1 VAYRLRYTRAVSQ
14 APTRLA
20 ELLGGLSLACDL
32 ADGFPPEKVLRTCV
46 LGVELARRHG
56 LSPELVRDVFYTGL
70 LRYTG
75 CTAFSHEEA
84 HHYGAGDDIAVR
96 HTMALADVADPIGTF
111 RQVVSGVARSA
122 GLLDRGRALARLLG
136 DGVAMQNHARAQCEV
151 SVRLATLVGASAGV
165 CAALTQICERYDGRG
180 APARVGGDA
189 LALSIRVHQVADIVE
204 IAHHRGGRQAA
215 LALARGRAGGQLDPK
230 LVATFVADAP
240 ALFAAI
246 EADGQAPS
254 CWDRFLAA
262 EPPPHAVAAGGRLDD
277 VARAFALL
285 ADLKSGY
292 MVGHS
297 TGVAA
302 LAVRAAADLGLGE
315 AERAA
320 LQRAA
325 LLHDIGRVSAPN
337 LVWDKP
343 GKLSPPEWERARMH
357 VYWTER
363 ILSQAAAL
371 RPLVPIAAA
380 GHERL
385 DGGGYHR
392 GLPASGLGR
401 AARLL
406 AAADAYHA
414 MGEPRA
420 HRPALS
426 PAAAA
431 GILRDECA
439 AGRLDREAV
448 AAVLAA
454 AGTAPARGPGWPRG
468 LSDREVEVL
477 RCLARGQTNK
487 EIAAS
492 LAISPRT
499 AQHHVIHIYRKIDV
513 SSRAAA
519 ALFAAEHG
527 MLAPP
532 GG

>member
-1 VAYRLRYTRAVSQ
+1 LLCDTLGAVSQ

-56 LSPELVRDVFYTGL
+56 LAAEVVRDVFYAGL

-96 HTMALADVADPIGTF
+96 RTMALADVADPVGTA
-111 RQVVSGVARSA
+111 RLVIAGVAPSA
-122 GLLDRGRALARLLG
+122 GLLARGRAVARLLG
-136 DGVAMQNHARAQCEV
+136 DGVAIERHARAQCEV
-151 SVRLATLVGASAGV
+151 SVRLAALVGASAGV
-165 CAALTQICERYDGRG
+165 CAALTQICERFDGRG
-180 APARVGGDA
+180 APARAQGEA
-189 LALSIRVHQVADIVE
+189 LALAIRVHHVADVVE
-204 IAHHRGGRQAA
+204 IAHHRGGREAA
-215 LALARGRAGGQLDPK
+215 LAVARRRAGGQLDPG
-230 LVATFVADAP
+230 LVATLTAEAA
-240 ALFAAI
+240 ALFAAL
-246 EADGQAPS
+246 EGEGTAS
-254 CWDRFLAA
+254 CWDRFLEA
-262 EPPPHAVAAGGRLDD
+262 EPRPHALAEGGRLDD

-302 LAVRAAADLGLGE
+302 LVGRAAAALGLGE
-315 AERAA
+315 AEQAA

-363 ILSQAAAL
+363 ILSQAPAL

-392 GLPASGLGR
+392 GLPAAGLGR

-420 HRPALS
+420 HRPALA

-431 GILRDECA
+431 AILREACA

-454 AGTAPARGPGWPRG
+454 AGAAPARSPAWPRG

-477 RCLARGQTNK
+477 RCLARGQSNK
-487 EIAAS
+487 EIAAT
-492 LAISPRT
+492 LGISPRT
-499 AQHHVIHIYRKIDV
+499 AQHHVIHIYGKLDV

-527 MLAPP
+527 LLAPP
-532 GG
+532 S